1 MDVKEIDR
9 GMIGIWVM
17 ILIRMYWNSF
27 KKVIERL
34 IVFRHG
40 RRKCLFYDMFW
51 RLYQKNVNE
60 LKEGLTYMV
69 IIYIFI
75 YIYIYIYMYM
85 YIYIYIYFYIHLKN
99 DVLVSKTLLTSLI
112 LGERVRISLI
122 LGAVQIGTWSWK
134 RTTKSVW
141 LRAAAPLSSNS
152 TLISLDTVWLR
163 AAAPRLLTAP
173 SSWLLVNPNS
183 NGIGTNN

>member
-1 MDVKEIDR
+1 MVVEK
-9 GMIGIWVM
+9 
-17 ILIRMYWNSF
+17 Y
-27 KKVIERL
+27 
-34 IVFRHG
+34 
-40 RRKCLFYDMFW
+40 LFYDMFW
-51 RLYQKNVNE
+51 RLYQK
-60 LKEGLTYMV
+60 KCKWAQGGLNLYGYY
-69 IIYIFI
+69 IYIFI
-75 YIYIYIYMYM
+75 YIYICICI
-85 YIYIYIYFYIHLKN
+85 YIYIYIYIFYIHLRN